1 MISHQNRALFFF
13 IRGGKGGGR
22 DILQAVYNDSVKSN
36 GEEKIKRNWSV

>member
-1 MISHQNRALFFF
+1 MITTKSCLIFFLLEVG
-13 IRGGKGGGR
+13 RGGG

>member
-1 MISHQNRALFFF
+1 MITTKSCLIFFLLEV
-13 IRGGKGGGR
+13 GKGGGR